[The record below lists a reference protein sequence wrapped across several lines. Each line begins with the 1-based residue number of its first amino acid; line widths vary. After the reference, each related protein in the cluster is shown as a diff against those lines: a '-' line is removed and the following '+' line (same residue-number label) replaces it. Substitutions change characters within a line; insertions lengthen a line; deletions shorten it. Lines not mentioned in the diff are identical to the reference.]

1 MLQTCLMLPRAR
13 ESLSLLSVR
22 QKDMVKQKQG
32 VSIVAEISNVEAV
45 SIIPRV
51 WNIGIERETVF
62 SQ

>member
-1 MLQTCLMLPRAR
+1 MLPRAR

-22 QKDMVKQKQG
+22 QKDMVKQKQD